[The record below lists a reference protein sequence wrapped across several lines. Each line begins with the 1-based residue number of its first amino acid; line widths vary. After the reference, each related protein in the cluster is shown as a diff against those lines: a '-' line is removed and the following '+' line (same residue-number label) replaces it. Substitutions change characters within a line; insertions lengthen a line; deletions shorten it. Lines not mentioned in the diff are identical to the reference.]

1 MVEHFEETYKAWSAK
16 YTSSISCVRKTFLPP
31 DAQTYVCV
39 SGGKKVSFSEIFA
52 YVLNGW
58 SHIWEYWNKRLAGLR
73 YC

>member
-52 YVLNGW
+52 YVLNG
-58 SHIWEYWNKRLAGLR
+58 
-73 YC
+73 